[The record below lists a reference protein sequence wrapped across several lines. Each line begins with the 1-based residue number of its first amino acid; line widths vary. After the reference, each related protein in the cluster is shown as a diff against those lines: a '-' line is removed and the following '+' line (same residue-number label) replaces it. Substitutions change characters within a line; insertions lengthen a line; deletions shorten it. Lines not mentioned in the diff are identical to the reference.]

1 MKKLASISLLSLY
14 LLFNLG
20 LSFNIHECENGN
32 VELGIFSFFTE
43 DTTSEANKCCHHNEE
58 KESHCNC
65 EDFIVF
71 LELSDDQI
79 TATLPSFEGDR
90 SFEYNPF
97 FTHNHEEQA
106 KKSFKK
112 EVLTNPPPLISTY
125 KRNNSTQQLLFY
137 A

>member
-1 MKKLASISLLSLY
+1 MNKLVSIFLLSLY

-32 VELGIFSFFTE
+32 VELGVFSFFTE
-43 DTTSEANKCCHHNEE
+43 EVTSEANKCCHHNEE
-58 KESHCNC
+58 KENHCNC

-79 TATLPSFEGDR
+79 TATLPTLECNTGFITPSF
-90 SFEYNPF
+90 SYTHTAQKKNTFE
-97 FTHNHEEQA
+97 
-106 KKSFKK
+106 K
-112 EVLTNPPPLISTY
+112 EIIRTPPPLIPTY
-125 KRNNSTQQLLFY
+125 KRINSTQQLLFY